1 MFTANAF
8 RTLKGIAEGES
19 FNADTLKEA
28 AEAAVVFYEQ
38 QRVQEEQYRDLGKL
52 LELSSRKIA
61 HLTRAVEHL
70 SAALSEENADTTYC
84 G

>member
-28 AEAAVVFYEQ
+28 AVVFYEQ

-52 LELSSRKIA
+52 HELSARKIA

-70 SAALSEENADTTYC
+70 SAALSKENADTTYC